1 MPSSDGLPTPARYY
15 AMTVVILGTA
25 MSVLDGTIVNL
36 ALPQITRDLQA
47 SAAQAIW
54 VINAYQIAILAFLL
68 PCAALGDLVG
78 YRRVYLSGLLLF
90 TLASL
95 GCAFAPSLSALTAT
109 RTVQGLG
116 AAGIMS
122 VSAALIRLIYPK
134 DQLGRGVAINSMA
147 VAASSVAGPSFA
159 AGILSVASW
168 PWLFAVNLPLGIVVL
183 VLGYRSLP
191 RNPQGN
197 GKTRLSWIDVLLNAL
212 MFSLIFLGVDTLGAR
227 GSLAAGTSISGAGLL
242 LLGIA
247 VGILYLRRQARQP
260 LPVFPVD
267 LMRIP
272 VFALSMCTSV
282 TAFTAQM
289 LSYVAL
295 PFLLLDAYGRTPLQA
310 GALITAWPL
319 AIVAI
324 APLVGRTIGRIPDG
338 TLGGVGLGVLSLGLA
353 LVALLPGAPADADIV
368 WRLVVCGIGFG
379 LFQSP
384 NNHTIV
390 TSAPL
395 HRSGGAS
402 GMLGT
407 ARLTGQ
413 TLGAVIVAIIFSLA
427 DPHNGQGPTIA
438 LGLAAGFAAIA
449 GVFSTMRLRTAPESR
464 PDAGKNDTLLD

>member
-1 MPSSDGLPTPARYY
+1 MPSSDGLPTPARHY
-15 AMTVVILGTA
+15 AMAVVILGTA

-68 PCAALGDLVG
+68 PCAALGDLIG

-109 RTVQGLG
+109 RTIQGLG

-191 RNPQGN
+191 RNPLGN

-227 GSLAAGTSISGAGLL
+227 GSLATGTSISGAGLL

-427 DPHNGQGPTIA
+427 DPHNGQGPAIA